1 MIAWLL
7 KLFGKK
13 APSKGE
19 VKFLAES
26 ELTYVRSENLQP
38 GMYVAELDRPWLGS
52 PFKLQGFNIT
62 TERELKALRNFCY
75 YVYID
80 RARESKLSLSA
91 KSRAVNNS
99 LVFGKTPKKTGSF
112 EKEINNAT
120 SSYRATGQ
128 LVSDFMQKVK
138 EGGSIDTAIAKEAVA
153 SSVNS
158 ILQSPD
164 AHLWLTQLKNK
175 DEYTAQH
182 SLNVSMLSIVLGRH
196 IGLAEQDLKN
206 LGLCG
211 MMHDMGKMLIPS
223 AILNKPSE
231 LSFEESEIMKTHT
244 TLGAE
249 LLKSSSNMFHGAI
262 ETALTHH
269 ERVKGQGYPQ
279 GLKDSGVSFYS
290 NIVSIVDTY
299 DALTSDR
306 VYKKG
311 LTHLEA
317 TQILYQQAGE
327 RFDRPLVSKFIESL
341 GVFPPG
347 CYVQLSDNRI
357 ALVLEANEESKLRP
371 KVMTIMDRYM
381 NPVEEMVVNLDKV
394 LTDSTGKPLR
404 IQSIIA
410 PETFDIDRKKHFQEG
425 VISKGFEMAVAC

>member
-13 APSKGE
+13 SSKE
-19 VKFLAES
+19 KTSKSLLDS
-26 ELTYVRSENLQP
+26 ELTYIRSENLEQ
-38 GMYVAELDRPWLGS
+38 GMYVAELDRPWLDS
-52 PFKLQGFNIT
+52 PFKLQGFNIK
-62 TERELKALRNFCY
+62 TERELKVLRNICY

-80 RARESKLSLSA
+80 QARESKLSLAA
-91 KSRAVNNS
+91 KSRAANSS
-99 LVFGKTPKKTGSF
+99 LVLGKAPKKRGSF
-112 EKEINNAT
+112 EKEINAAT
-120 SSYRATGQ
+120 VNYRATGQ
-128 LVSDFMQKVK
+128 LISDFMQKVK
-138 EGGSIDTAIAKEAVA
+138 GGDGIDTKLAKEAVA

-158 ILQSPD
+158 ILKSPD
-164 AHLWLTQLKNK
+164 AHLWLMQLKNK
-175 DEYTAQH
+175 DKYTAQH

-196 IGLAEQDLKN
+196 IGLPEPELRN

-223 AILNKPSE
+223 GILNKPAE
-231 LSFEESEIMKTHT
+231 LNPEELEIMKTHT

-249 LLKSSSNMFHGAI
+249 LLKSSENMFHGAI

-269 ERVKGQGYPQ
+269 ERIKGQGYPQ

-299 DALTSDR
+299 DALTSDK

-311 LTHLEA
+311 MTHLEA

-327 RFDRPLVSKFIESL
+327 QFDRPLVSKFIESL
-341 GVFPPG
+341 GIFPPG

-357 ALVLEANEESKLRP
+357 ALVLEVNEESKLRP
-371 KVMTIMDRYM
+371 RVMTIMDRYM
-381 NPVEEMVVNLDKV
+381 NPVKEMVVNLDKV
-394 LTDSTGKPLR
+394 LTDSNGKPLR
-404 IQSIIA
+404 IQNIIS
-410 PETFDIDRKKHFQEG
+410 PEMFNIDREKHFQEG
-425 VISKGFEMAVAC
+425 VISKGFAMAS

>member
-1 MIAWLL
+1 MISWLL

-13 APSKGE
+13 SLKI
-19 VKFLAES
+19 KTTKHLSES
-26 ELTYVRSENLQP
+26 ELTYIRSANLEL
-38 GMYVAELDRPWLGS
+38 GMYVAELDRPWLES
-52 PFKLQGFNIT
+52 PFKLQGFNIK
-62 TERELKALRNFCY
+62 TERELGVLKNICY

-80 RARESKLSLSA
+80 RARESKLSLAA
-91 KSRAVNNS
+91 KSKAANS
-99 LVFGKTPKKTGSF
+99 SLILGTAPKKKGSF
-112 EKEINNAT
+112 EKEIHNAT
-120 SSYRATGQ
+120 KNYRATGQ
-128 LVSDFMQKVK
+128 LVSDFMQRVK
-138 EGGSIDTAIAKEAVA
+138 NGGGIDTKLAKEAVA

-164 AHLWLTQLKNK
+164 AHLWLTQLKKK

-196 IGLAEQDLKN
+196 IGLSTQELRN

-231 LSFEESEIMKTHT
+231 LNPEELDIMKTHT

-249 LLKSSSNMFHGAI
+249 LLKSSENMFHGAI

-269 ERVKGQGYPQ
+269 ERIKGQGYPQ
-279 GLKDSGVSFYS
+279 GLKNSGVSFYS

-299 DALTSDR
+299 DALTSDK

-311 LTHLEA
+311 MTHLEA
-317 TQILYQQAGE
+317 TQVLYQQAGE
-327 RFDRPLVSKFIESL
+327 QFDRPLVSKFIESL

-347 CYVQLSDNRI
+347 CYVQLSDNQI
-357 ALVLEANEESKLRP
+357 ALVLEVNEESKLRP
-371 KVMTIMDRYM
+371 RVMTIMDRYM
-381 NPVEEMVVNLDKV
+381 NPVKEMVINLDKV
-394 LTDSTGKPLR
+394 LTDSKGRSLR
-404 IQSIIA
+404 IQGIVS
-410 PETFDIDRKKHFQEG
+410 PEAFNIDREKHFQEG
-425 VISKGFEMAVAC
+425 VISNGFAMGNS

>member
-1 MIAWLL
+1 MINWLL

-13 APSKGE
+13 RTVEKTAKSMMD
-19 VKFLAES
+19 S
-26 ELTYVRSENLQP
+26 ELTYVRTANLEL
-38 GMYVAELDRPWLGS
+38 GMYIAELDCPWLDS
-52 PFKLQGFNIT
+52 PFKLQGFT
-62 TERELKALRNFCY
+62 LATERELQALKNECY

-80 RARESKLSLSA
+80 RARESKLSLLA
-91 KSRAVNNS
+91 KSREVNKS
-99 LVFGKTPKKTGSF
+99 LAIGKPPKKQGSF
-112 EKEINNAT
+112 RNEIEGAT
-120 SSYRATGQ
+120 SHYRATGQ

-138 EGGSIDTAIAKEAVA
+138 NGGSIDTKLAKEAVA

-164 AHLWLTQLKNK
+164 AHLWLMQLKKK

-196 IGLAEQDLKN
+196 IGLAESDLRD

-211 MMHDMGKMLIPS
+211 MMHDMGLMLIPS
-223 AILNKPSE
+223 AILNKATE
-231 LSFEESEIMKTHT
+231 LTAEEKKIRETHT

-249 LLKSSSNMFHGAI
+249 LLKSSENMFHGAI

-269 ERVKGQGYPQ
+269 ERVKGQGYPS

-306 VYKKG
+306 GHTKAM
-311 LTHLEA
+311 THLEA
-317 TQILYQQAGE
+317 TQVLYQKAGE
-327 RFDRPLVSKFIESL
+327 QFNRPLVSKFIESL

-347 CYVQLSDNRI
+347 CYVQLSDKRI
-357 ALVLEANEESKLRP
+357 ALVLEVNEESKLRP
-371 KVMTIMDRYM
+371 RVMAIMDCYM
-381 NPVEEMVVNLDKV
+381 NPIKERVVNLDKV
-394 LTDSTGKPLR
+394 LTDAKGNPLR
-404 IQSIIA
+404 IQSIISPDA
-410 PETFDIDRKKHFQEG
+410 FNINREQHFQEG
-425 VISKGFEMAVAC
+425 VISKGFEIAAA